1 MRGASVCVHF
11 CLFHISCDC
20 VCVPVH
26 ACTYITRATRK
37 MSSHAYENKTNECVS
52 QVVFLPRANRGP
64 SGDTIEASGSTWA
77 PRLRRALVRRQ
88 SRGECQGVSEPLHQA
103 GPPTPGEHQPMN
115 YRLDHC
121 YRIITVI

>member
-11 CLFHISCDC
+11 CLLHISCC
-20 VCVPVH
+20 CACVPVH
-26 ACTYITRATRK
+26 ACTYITRATCK

-77 PRLRRALVRRQ
+77 PRLRPRPCAPP
-88 SRGECQGVSEPLHQA
+88 EP
-103 GPPTPGEHQPMN
+103 
-115 YRLDHC
+115 R
-121 YRIITVI
+121 